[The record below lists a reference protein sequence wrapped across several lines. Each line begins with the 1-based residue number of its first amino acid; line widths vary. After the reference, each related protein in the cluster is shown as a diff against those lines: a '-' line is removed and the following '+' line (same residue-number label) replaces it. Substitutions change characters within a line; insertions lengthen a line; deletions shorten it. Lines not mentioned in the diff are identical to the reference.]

1 MCIRDSMRR
10 EKVKELIEVSNKL
23 RHGHPHLAFSL
34 TAICVNKL
42 NKLKLSFSSLSH
54 EPDVISEMGLIKRQ
68 PRSQG
73 LSSLP
78 PLSQRQWRQRRE
90 ILGMRL
96 IKRACLQPRTKRVL
110 SCLNNLSS
118 HFWLDVNFIPVS
130 RQFLRLELESTS

>member
-1 MCIRDSMRR
+1 MLLAAKFNDDMRR

-54 EPDVISEMGLIKRQ
+54 ERDVISEMGLIKRQ

-78 PLSQRQWRQRRE
+78 PLSLR
-90 ILGMRL
+90 
-96 IKRACLQPRTKRVL
+96 KRACLQPRTKRVL

>member
-1 MCIRDSMRR
+1 MLLAAKFNDDIRR

-54 EPDVISEMGLIKRQ
+54 ERDVISEMG
-68 PRSQG
+68 
-73 LSSLP
+73 
-78 PLSQRQWRQRRE
+78 
-90 ILGMRL
+90 L
-96 IKRACLQPRTKRVL
+96 IKRACLQPRTKRAL

-118 HFWLDVNFIPVS
+118 HFWLDVNFISVS